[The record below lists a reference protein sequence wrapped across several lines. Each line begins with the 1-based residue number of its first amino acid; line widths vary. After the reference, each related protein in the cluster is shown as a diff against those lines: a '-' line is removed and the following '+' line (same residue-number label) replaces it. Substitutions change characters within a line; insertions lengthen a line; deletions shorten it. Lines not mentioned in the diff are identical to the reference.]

1 MKTLTLI
8 QGTPEWLAHRAGK
21 KNASDAPAML
31 GCSPYTTRS
40 QLLQFMH
47 AGSRPDPT
55 PEQQRRFDRGHE
67 IEALKRPVAEAIIGE
82 DLFPCVGS
90 ETVDDIELSASFD
103 GLTMLQDTNWECKSL
118 NDDLRDALPNT
129 GPDGNDAA
137 NLPKAYRV
145 QMEQQCAVS
154 GCQRVL
160 FTASD
165 GNGDDRHCW
174 YYPDPA
180 LRAELVAAW
189 RQFDADLAAYTPPAP
204 EAVIVA
210 EPVVTLPALS
220 VQVDGAIT
228 IRDNLKTF
236 GEQLTAFLERIDK
249 APNDDQGFANCESA
263 VKTLKAAEDALDAA
277 ESSALAQTASID
289 EMRRTVATYRD
300 QARNM
305 RLALE
310 KIVKQRKEQ
319 IKGEIVTA
327 GKQALADH
335 IAQLNAR
342 IGKPWMPAVP
352 CDFVAAAKNK
362 RTLASLRD
370 AVETALA
377 NAKIEASAIA
387 DRIQVNVNY
396 LRDNVQAMFLFADE
410 AQIVLK
416 APEDFQALVKLRI
429 AEHAEKEAK
438 RLEAERERIRAEE
451 QAKAG
456 REAREREQKALA
468 EARAKELQRV
478 EEKKDEIRGS
488 LTGVPD
494 VMQGAANLGHGTVTP
509 IADPKPTATVTPLK
523 AKRPTDDEI
532 VDILCL
538 HYRVHE
544 SVVLGWLLDF
554 DHKAAG
560 DRLAAQFA

>member
-8 QGTPEWLAHRAGK
+8 QGTPEWLAHRASK
-21 KNASDAPAML
+21 RNASDAPAAM

-90 ETVDDIELSASFD
+90 ETVDGIELSASFD
-103 GLTMLQDTNWECKSL
+103 GLSMLQDTNWECKTL
-118 NDDLRDALPNT
+118 NDDLRAALPNP
-129 GPDGNDAA
+129 GPDGNDAK

-165 GNGDDRHCW
+165 GNSDDRHCW

-189 RQFDADLAAYTPPAP
+189 RQFDQDLATYTPPAP

-319 IKGEIVTA
+319 IKAEIVAA

-342 IGKPWMPAVP
+342 IGKPWMPTVA
-352 CDFVAAAKNK
+352 CDFAAAAKNK

-377 NAKIEASAIA
+377 NAKIEASAVA
-387 DRIQVNVNY
+387 DKIQINANL
-396 LRDNVQAMFLFADE
+396 LREAGYPFLFNDA
-410 AQIVLK
+410 ATIVLK
-416 APEDFQALVKLRI
+416 APDDFAMLVKARI
-429 AEHAEKEAK
+429 AEHEAAEQK

-451 QAKAG
+451 QARAE
-456 REAREREQKALA
+456 REARERLQREADERARA
-468 EARAKELQRV
+468 EAAANA
-478 EEKKDEIRGS
+478 
-488 LTGVPD
+488 
-494 VMQGAANLGHGTVTP
+494 GAARQDAGAQAGPPAGQPQITQAQP
-509 IADPKPTATVTPLK
+509 AKPTATVTPIPAK
-523 AKRPTDDEI
+523 AKRPSDEEI
-532 VDILCL
+532 VSALAE
-538 HYRVHE
+538 HFGV
-544 SVVLGWLLDF
+544 SKMVVIGWLSSMTLLV
-554 DHKAAG
+554 A
-560 DRLAAQFA
+560 